1 MSEKFVIYTIDD
13 GIKMYFTGTH
23 WGGPGY
29 FNQLW
34 DAYRF
39 DTQQEADDARLWLD
53 DALVVPLSHVIEQ
66 INDSAAIS
74 KATGE

>member
-23 WGGPGY
+23 CGGLGY

-39 DTQQEADDARLWLD
+39 DTQQEADDASRWLD
-53 DALVVPLSHVIEQ
+53 DVLVVPERHFIEQ
-66 INDSAAIS
+66 LNEGALQ
-74 KATGE
+74 